1 MCLSSWVRDPPEL
14 GVRWRRLLLLEQ
26 MSKISITD
34 SVARITESRIRKRV
48 LNLV

>member
-1 MCLSSWVRDPPEL
+1 MCLSMWVRDPPEL

-26 MSKISITD
+26 MSKKSKMD
-34 SVARITESRIRKRV
+34 SVARITDGRIRKRV